1 MEPITPTPNNNKIEL
16 TAIYNMVNQHMVTF
30 YSKRI
35 LRFTIEFTCYF
46 LCLLALYVALFELN
60 LSVSGSDTI
69 NGEIIFYDITTA
81 SAQKVANVMK
91 VITIMAGL
99 LFLTLG
105 LYIRNVRRHHETVRL
120 AAVRLNEV
128 IKKM

>member
-60 LSVSGSDTI
+60 LSVSGSDWDFT
-69 NGEIIFYDITTA
+69 
-81 SAQKVANVMK
+81 SAMCVAIMK
-91 VITIMAGL
+91 RCV
-99 LFLTLG
+99 
-105 LYIRNVRRHHETVRL
+105 
-120 AAVRLNEV
+120 
-128 IKKM
+128 